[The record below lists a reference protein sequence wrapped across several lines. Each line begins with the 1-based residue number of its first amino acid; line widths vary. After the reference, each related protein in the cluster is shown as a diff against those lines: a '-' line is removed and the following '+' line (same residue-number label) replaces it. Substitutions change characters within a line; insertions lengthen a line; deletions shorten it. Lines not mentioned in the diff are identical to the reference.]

1 MVQLFDAVGAMV
13 EGGDSVMRSHLSSLV
28 AEAEQ
33 PGGGAAAGA
42 SLPRLQA
49 TASAGAASAY
59 PVLPPN
65 QSFREV
71 SASVGAPSNLAAIVG
86 ALSLEPPPP
95 QIEPALRA
103 REWAAV
109 GLSPNEPAKGQLV
122 AAESVESGGLVVEYC
137 GELRTDAD
145 FLIAELASAGA
156 IWPPQLCALRFNSRS
171 AAEPSVAQGGACAVQ
186 LALDV
191 SRVASVARFAA
202 HSSVPTCELRAYLVD
217 GAPRLA
223 IVAKKALEPGEI
235 VTVD

>member
-1 MVQLFDAVGAMV
+1 MGSEMCIRDSLKVSQRSPALPRLPEALRRLYGALQRHGGRAMVQLFDAVGAMV

-28 AEAEQ
+28 SEAEQ

-71 SASVGAPSNLAAIVG
+71 SASVGSPSNLAAIVG

-103 REWAAV
+103 REWACLLYTSPSPRD
-109 GLSPNEPAKGQLV
+109 GLLSRMP
-122 AAESVESGGLVVEYC
+122 S
-137 GELRTDAD
+137 
-145 FLIAELASAGA
+145 SA
-156 IWPPQLCALRFNSRS
+156 
-171 AAEPSVAQGGACAVQ
+171 
-186 LALDV
+186 
-191 SRVASVARFAA
+191 
-202 HSSVPTCELRAYLVD
+202 
-217 GAPRLA
+217 
-223 IVAKKALEPGEI
+223 
-235 VTVD
+235 